1 MTIRV
6 FESAGGREGTGSDQ
20 VTIDFI
26 CLGTDSEQDAVT
38 ATRDHL
44 SVANADLVTYDGKN
58 LTGLS
63 ISERLGPNA
72 FKVSAEYTPP
82 SPGDYGTNQ
91 TNLTQVNGGSWTF
104 SFDATGRNSLRLV
117 SLKTVAAYGW
127 EDAKKQKVA
136 AVNSWLG
143 LLDVAPESKEPQG
156 FEVPVPVLTATLN
169 LTLPYASINPTWMIT
184 VAELIGKTNKE
195 DIGAFK
201 AGQLLF
207 TGVQGSQAMEGDVTI
222 GYQFV
227 IETTEVITNLP
238 NDIPDVTLPPHHLM
252 WFHRVPTIWRDKRL
266 YAPVAAAVEQVYE
279 TGDFSVLG
287 L

>member
-26 CLGTDSEQDAVT
+26 CLGTDSERDAVT
-38 ATRDHL
+38 ATRDHIDD
-44 SVANADLVTYDGKN
+44 ANIVDYDGLT

-63 ISERLGPNA
+63 ISERLGPRA
-72 FKVSAEYTPP
+72 FKVSAEYNPP
-82 SPGDYGTNQ
+82 PPGDYGTTQ
-91 TNLTQVNGGSWTF
+91 TNITQLNGGSWTF
-104 SFDATGRNSLRLV
+104 SFDATGSNSLRLQSV
-117 SLKTVAAYGW
+117 KTVAAYGW
-127 EDAKKQKVA
+127 TDAKKQNA
-136 AVNSWLG
+136 AGVQSWLNCI
-143 LLDVAPESKEPQG
+143 DVDPESGEPQG

-169 LTLPYASINPTWMIT
+169 LTLPYASINPTWMVT

-207 TGVQGSQAMEGDVTI
+207 TGVQGSQAMDDDVTI
-222 GYQFV
+222 GYQFK
-227 IETTEVITNLP
+227 IETTEVIRNLP
-238 NDIPDVTLPPHHLM
+238 NGIPDVTLPPHHAV
-252 WFHRVPTIWRDKRL
+252 WFFRVPTIWQGKRV
-266 YAPVAAAVEQVYE
+266 YAPISAYVEQVYE